1 MHSIS
6 SRAEHYSLMSVT
18 LTVYMLEGKVG
29 GMERQPPVDYTL
41 PLGLY
46 LKYFEC
52 TECHLD
58 GFLAASDSFDFI

>member
-1 MHSIS
+1 
-6 SRAEHYSLMSVT
+6 MSVT